1 MLLSAS
7 GAIRETGSDNRAGE
21 ATVPRAETLNAR
33 DESPETY
40 SPSKLPPGVLG
51 GIFRVKNKLLMHVS
65 EETCINQIH
74 LLF

>member
-1 MLLSAS
+1 
-7 GAIRETGSDNRAGE
+7 
-21 ATVPRAETLNAR
+21 VPRAETLNAR
-33 DESPETY
+33 DESLETY

-65 EETCINQIH
+65 EETCINQFH